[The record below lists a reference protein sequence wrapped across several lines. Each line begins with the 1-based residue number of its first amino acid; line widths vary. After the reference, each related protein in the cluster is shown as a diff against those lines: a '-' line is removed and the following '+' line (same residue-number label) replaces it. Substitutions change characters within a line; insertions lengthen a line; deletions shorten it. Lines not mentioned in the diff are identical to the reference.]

1 MAARH
6 RFLFLLAALA
16 LLASACGSS
25 SNSSEEEATP
35 QTAPPEAVGVVTT
48 GGAAQATTTTGAR
61 KEPTGKVVY
70 GWHTALTPAWL
81 DPQDAGNVITAYGF
95 MYALHDSMIKHY
107 PVLD

>member
-35 QTAPPEAVGVVTT
+35 QTAPPEAVGVAVA
-48 GGAAQATTTTGAR
+48 GQLLASGAESILGHEER
-61 KEPTGKVVY
+61 
-70 GWHTALTPAWL
+70 
-81 DPQDAGNVITAYGF
+81 
-95 MYALHDSMIKHY
+95 M
-107 PVLD
+107 